1 MSIIKSVQDYL
12 AKYDGMQLINMSEME
27 TDYTPGKR
35 GVKGGTSALAPTG
48 NSRTRTDVLGNKT
61 YENSY
66 IFFAKDLAVDN
77 SARED
82 MYDFLESLSEWIETK
97 IDEGLLPELP
107 GKYEAVNLVPSNHML
122 YDIEESGAGVY
133 QVELILTINKR
144 K

>member
-35 GVKGGTSALAPTG
+35 GAKGGTSALAPTG

-82 MYDFLESLSEWIETK
+82 MYDFWSLFQN
-97 IDEGLLPELP
+97 GLKQRLMKDSSL
-107 GKYEAVNLVPSNHML
+107 NC
-122 YDIEESGAGVY
+122 
-133 QVELILTINKR
+133 QVSMKR
-144 K
+144 SI

>member
-1 MSIIKSVQDYL
+1 MSIVKSVQDYL
-12 AKYDGMQLINMSEME
+12 ATYNGMQLINLSEME
-27 TDYTPGKR
+27 TDYTPGKS
-35 GVKGGTSALAPTG
+35 GAKGGTAALAPTG

-61 YENSY
+61 YENAY

-82 MYDFLESLSEWIETK
+82 MYDFLESFSGWIETK
-97 IDEGLLPELP
+97 IDEGILPELP

-133 QVELILTINKR
+133 QVELILTIKKR

>member
-1 MSIIKSVQDYL
+1 MSIIKSIQDYL

-35 GVKGGTSALAPTG
+35 GVTGGTSALAPTG

-97 IDEGLLPELP
+97 IDEGILPELP

-133 QVELILTINKR
+133 QVELILTIKKR

>member
-12 AKYDGMQLINMSEME
+12 ATYDGMQLINMAEME

-35 GVKGGTSALAPTG
+35 GVKSGTSALAPTG

-97 IDEGLLPELP
+97 IDEGILPELP

-133 QVELILTINKR
+133 QVELILTIKKR